1 MNCGEFHSCINAT
14 GDRMAVHP
22 LERRTKWKGA
32 VKMARQNTNQNANA
46 AMGSSIGQ
54 RGLMKP
60 LGDLDNFEIAKNIP
74 DPRGW
79 DVMTAD
85 GSKIGKVHELI
96 VDTGARRARYID
108 VSLDRKAL
116 SLDKDRDV
124 LIPIG
129 DAQLDS
135 AADEVV
141 IDKLTARQLADLPEF
156 KHVEIT
162 REYEASVLPNFGT
175 APITTSE
182 TDFYNARHFDE
193 KKFFAPR
200 TKVGDATIMETGGLA
215 G

>member
-1 MNCGEFHSCINAT
+1 
-14 GDRMAVHP
+14 
-22 LERRTKWKGA
+22 
-32 VKMARQNTNQNANA
+32 MARDKDTRS
-46 AMGSSIGQ
+46 GVGQ
-54 RGLMKP
+54 AGLMKP
-60 LGDLDNFEIAKNIP
+60 LGALGNFEIAKNIP

-79 DVMTAD
+79 DVMTSD

-96 VDTGARRARYID
+96 VDTNARRTRYID

-116 SLDKDRDV
+116 NLESDRNV

-135 AADEVV
+135 SADEVV
-141 IDKLTARQLADLPEF
+141 IGGLTPKQLADLPEF

-162 REYEASVLPNFGT
+162 REYESTLLPKFGT
-175 APITTSE
+175 RAGMEVSE
-182 TDFYNARHFDE
+182 GSDFYTDRHFDD

-200 TKVGDATIMETGGLA
+200 TKVSDTTITEKGSFA

>member
-1 MNCGEFHSCINAT
+1 MAMQKDANRNTNAAT
-14 GDRMAVHP
+14 GSGV
-22 LERRTKWKGA
+22 
-32 VKMARQNTNQNANA
+32 
-46 AMGSSIGQ
+46 GQ
-54 RGLMKP
+54 TGLMKP

-108 VSLDRKAL
+108 VSLDKKAL
-116 SLDKDRDV
+116 SLDKERDV

-129 DAQLDS
+129 DARLDS

-156 KHVEIT
+156 KHVQIT
-162 REYEASVLPNFGT
+162 REYEVTVLPNFET
-175 APITTSE
+175 APIRMSE
-182 TDFYNARHFDE
+182 GSDFYTDRHFDE

-200 TKVGDATIMETGGLA
+200 TTVSGSAITETGDLA

>member
-1 MNCGEFHSCINAT
+1 
-14 GDRMAVHP
+14 
-22 LERRTKWKGA
+22 
-32 VKMARQNTNQNANA
+32 MARQKDTR
-46 AMGSSIGQ
+46 SDLGQ
-54 RGLMKP
+54 TGLMRP

-79 DVMTAD
+79 DVMTSD

-96 VDTGARRARYID
+96 VDTNARRTRYID

-116 SLDKDRDV
+116 KLESDRDV

-135 AADEVV
+135 SADEVV
-141 IDKLTARQLADLPEF
+141 IGGLTAKQLADLPEF
-156 KHVEIT
+156 NHVEIT
-162 REYEASVLPNFGT
+162 REYESTLLPNFGT
-175 APITTSE
+175 STSMGVTE
-182 TDFYNARHFDE
+182 GSEFYTDRHFDD

-200 TKVGDATIMETGGLA
+200 TKVSDATIMEREGFA

>member
-1 MNCGEFHSCINAT
+1 
-14 GDRMAVHP
+14 
-22 LERRTKWKGA
+22 
-32 VKMARQNTNQNANA
+32 
-46 AMGSSIGQ
+46 MGSSVG
-54 RGLMKP
+54 RAGLMKP

-96 VDTGARRARYID
+96 VDTGALRTRYID
-108 VSLDRKAL
+108 VSLDKKAL

-135 AADEVV
+135 SADEVV
-141 IDKLTARQLADLPEF
+141 INKLTVRQLADLPEF
-156 KHVEIT
+156 QHGEIT
-162 REYEASVLPNFGT
+162 REYEATVLPKFET
-175 APITTSE
+175 APITVSE
-182 TDFYNARHFDE
+182 ESDFYSDRHFDD

>member
-1 MNCGEFHSCINAT
+1 
-14 GDRMAVHP
+14 
-22 LERRTKWKGA
+22 
-32 VKMARQNTNQNANA
+32 MARRNTNQNTNA
-46 AMGSSIGQ
+46 AMGSGVGQ

-79 DVMTAD
+79 DVMTTD

-96 VDTGARRARYID
+96 VDTGARRTRYID
-108 VSLDRKAL
+108 VSLDKKAL
-116 SLDKDRDV
+116 SLDNDRDV

-162 REYEASVLPNFGT
+162 REYETSVLPNFGT
-175 APITTSE
+175 APVTTPES
-182 TDFYNARHFDE
+182 DFYNARHFDE

-200 TKVGDATIMETGGLA
+200 TKVGDATITETGGLA

>member
-1 MNCGEFHSCINAT
+1 
-14 GDRMAVHP
+14 
-22 LERRTKWKGA
+22 
-32 VKMARQNTNQNANA
+32 MARQKDTNQNANA
-46 AMGSSIGQ
+46 AAMGGVGQ

-108 VSLDRKAL
+108 VSLDSKAL
-116 SLDKDRDV
+116 SLEKDRDV

-135 AADEVV
+135 SADEVV
-141 IDKLTARQLADLPEF
+141 IDKLTTRQLANLPEF
-156 KHVEIT
+156 KHVDIT
-162 REYEASVLPNFGT
+162 REYEATVLPNFGM
-175 APITTSE
+175 APVAGSDEST
-182 TDFYNARHFDE
+182 FYNARHFDE

-200 TKVGDATIMETGGLA
+200 TTVGDATITETGGLA

>member
-1 MNCGEFHSCINAT
+1 
-14 GDRMAVHP
+14 MAKQ
-22 LERRTKWKGA
+22 TD
-32 VKMARQNTNQNANA
+32 TNRNVNA
-46 AMGSSIGQ
+46 AAKGSGVGQ
-54 RGLMKP
+54 TGLMRP
-60 LGDLDNFEIAKNIP
+60 LGDLDNFRIAKNVP

-96 VDTGARRARYID
+96 VDTGALRPRYID

-116 SLDKDRDV
+116 SLEKDRDV

-141 IDKLTARQLADLPEF
+141 IPRLTARQLADLPEF
-156 KHVEIT
+156 KHVDIT
-162 REYEASVLPNFGT
+162 REYEVTVLPNFET
-175 APITTSE
+175 APIKMSE
-182 TDFYNARHFDE
+182 RSDFYTDRHFDE
-193 KKFFAPR
+193 QKFFAPR
-200 TKVGDATIMETGGLA
+200 TKVSDATILETGGSA

>member
-1 MNCGEFHSCINAT
+1 MLQFLPCINAKR
-14 GDRMAVHP
+14 DWMAVHP
-22 LERRTKWKGA
+22 AELCTSGRGSE
-32 VKMARQNTNQNANA
+32 MARQTDTNRNMNA
-46 AMGSSIGQ
+46 ATGGGVG
-54 RGLMKP
+54 RTGLMKP

-85 GSKIGKVHELI
+85 GSRIGKVHELI
-96 VDTGARRARYID
+96 VDTGARRTRYID

-116 SLDKDRDV
+116 SLENDRDV

-135 AADEVV
+135 SADEVV
-141 IDKLTARQLADLPEF
+141 IDKLTARQLAGLPEF
-156 KHVEIT
+156 KHVAIT
-162 REYEASVLPNFGT
+162 REYEATVLPNFGIT
-175 APITTSE
+175 ASDVSE
-182 TDFYNARHFDE
+182 ESDLYTDRHFDE

-200 TKVGDATIMETGGLA
+200 TTVGDATIMETGGLA